1 MGGIGPSRGYRV
13 WEPWSL
19 LALDYSIER
28 KVHLKCSC
36 LKHLSSNPIS
46 SLLNDYKMPFF
57 LDEGGQH
64 ILVWCNKLQVT
75 LMSWMADIFKNIE
88 IKDK

>member
-1 MGGIGPSRGYRV
+1 M
-13 WEPWSL
+13 
-19 LALDYSIER
+19 A
-28 KVHLKCSC
+28 C
-36 LKHLSSNPIS
+36 
-46 SLLNDYKMPFF
+46 F
-57 LDEGGQH
+57 LDKGGRYLGRDGLFNHH